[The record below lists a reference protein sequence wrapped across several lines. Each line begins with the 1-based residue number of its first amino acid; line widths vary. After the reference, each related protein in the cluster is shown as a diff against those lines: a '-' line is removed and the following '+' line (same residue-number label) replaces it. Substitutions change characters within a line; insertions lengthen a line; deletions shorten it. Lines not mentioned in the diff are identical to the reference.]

1 MVNDVTLVARFRNLQ
16 LSEYIESLNSA
27 SISRVLNFLINDIAS

>member
-27 SISRVLNFLINDIAS
+27 SISRVLYFFINDIAS